1 MYILYDAASSWET
14 DYIRNDILAGIFARP
29 DTRAFLLSTA
39 ELASLRDVASEHPL
53 VGNCCIVFT
62 SNHISSADII
72 AVAKTCRPHAIIHLS
87 DEWGLHPEYLELAE
101 LTPIYMRQYAHA
113 GYSTYMHAAEHAAEH
128 TAVPR
133 QIPLGYMQGML
144 GGQPSTTVIATQK
157 KPATRRYTWSFVGE
171 LKQDRTEMLRTFLRE
186 LPTGHVTR
194 GKTPQEM
201 FAIYQDSLFVISGRG
216 NASLDCFRLYEA
228 TIAGAIPVVVGT
240 EEELAATF
248 HYGGDRPPFLY
259 ATTWDDATRK
269 CKEVLYD
276 ISRAE
281 KIQDALRTWWC
292 RQIQGARE
300 AASSNECTSM

>member
-14 DYIRNDILAGIFARP
+14 DYIRNDILAGIFARA

-39 ELASLRDVASEHPL
+39 EMASLRDVAADHPL
-53 VGNCCIVFT
+53 VGNCCICFT
-62 SNHISSADII
+62 SNHMGAADII
-72 AVAKTCRPHAIIHLS
+72 AVAKACRPRAIIHLS
-87 DEWGLHPEYLELAE
+87 DEWGTLPEYLALAE

-113 GYSTYMHAAEHAAEH
+113 TYGLQSRA
-128 TAVPR
+128 R

-144 GGQPSTTVIATQK
+144 GGQPSTAVITAQK

-186 LPTGHVTR
+186 LPSGHITR

-228 TIAGAIPVVVGT
+228 TIAGAIPVVVG
-240 EEELAATF
+240 EEAELAATF

-259 ATTWDDATRK
+259 AATWDDATRT

-276 ISRAE
+276 MSRAE
-281 KIQDALRTWWC
+281 KMQDALRTWWC
-292 RQIQGARE
+292 RQIQGACE
-300 AASSNECTSM
+300 AAAAAAAAASNECTGM